1 MRRVAIAVL
10 VGAAML
16 ARSVLAADA
25 QGAAN
30 VELVKTYVRAVRVAT
45 FGSNPDQ
52 DLRPV
57 AEKYVSKDYV
67 EHTYPMDRPGREGY
81 IQMMLKRAAARRNP
95 PASSNAATP
104 AAGGSSLDRVLS
116 LKERYMSD
124 GEYVIW
130 TTELP
135 GADPKGPPTMSFNMV
150 HIVNGKV
157 TEHWASG

>member
-1 MRRVAIAVL
+1 MRSAAIAIV
-10 VGAAML
+10 VVAAML
-16 ARSVLAADA
+16 VQSVYAADA

-45 FGSNPDQ
+45 FGNNPDQ

-57 AEKYVSKDYV
+57 AERYVSEDYV

-95 PASSNAATP
+95 PASSNIAAP
-104 AAGGSSLDRVLS
+104 AAGVRSLDAVLS

-130 TTELP
+130 ATELP
-135 GADPKGPPTMSFNMV
+135 VADPKGAPTMSFNMV
-150 HIVNGKV
+150 HIVDGKV